1 MLLTTAATK
10 QYVDPVMARVDTLRS
25 IATVEELDSDA
36 GGLDVRVDP
45 EDVAFLQFTSGSTS
59 RPKGVVV
66 THANLAANAEAFMI
80 DGISRDSSSDK
91 GVSWLPLFHDM
102 GLIGFVVGPLFSN
115 VPCVFLP
122 TASFV
127 RAPRLWLDKIHE
139 HRGTITYAP
148 NFAYAL
154 VAKRL
159 KDADVAELDLSCVRV
174 AGCGAEPIQA
184 QALRAFASKL
194 APAGFNPV
202 ALMPS
207 YGMAEATLAITF
219 FPLGDGPRTDTID
232 AKALARGEATPAD
245 ADAGLAAP
253 DNSLAPAAIE

>member
-25 IATVEELDSDA
+25 IATVEGLDSDG
-36 GGLDVRVDP
+36 GGLAVRVDP

-66 THANLAANAEAFMI
+66 TDANLAANAEAFMI

-127 RAPRLWLDKIHE
+127 RAPRLSLYKIHE
-139 HRGTITYAP
+139 HRGSITYAP
-148 NFAYAL
+148 
-154 VAKRL
+154 
-159 KDADVAELDLSCVRV
+159 D
-174 AGCGAEPIQA
+174 
-184 QALRAFASKL
+184 FAS
-194 APAGFNPV
+194 
-202 ALMPS
+202 
-207 YGMAEATLAITF
+207 
-219 FPLGDGPRTDTID
+219 
-232 AKALARGEATPAD
+232 
-245 ADAGLAAP
+245 
-253 DNSLAPAAIE
+253 

>member
-1 MLLTTAATK
+1 
-10 QYVDPVMARVDTLRS
+10 
-25 IATVEELDSDA
+25 
-36 GGLDVRVDP
+36 
-45 EDVAFLQFTSGSTS
+45 
-59 RPKGVVV
+59 
-66 THANLAANAEAFMI
+66 MI

-127 RAPRLWLDKIHE
+127 RTPRLWLDKIHE

-159 KDADVAELDLSCVRV
+159 KDAAVEGLHLPSVRV
-174 AGCGAEPIQA
+174 ARSWPTPI
-184 QALRAFASKL
+184 
-194 APAGFNPV
+194 
-202 ALMPS
+202 
-207 YGMAEATLAITF
+207 T
-219 FPLGDGPRTDTID
+219 
-232 AKALARGEATPAD
+232 AKP
-245 ADAGLAAP
+245 
-253 DNSLAPAAIE
+253 